1 MKALTRFSTRL
12 MERFLPDPLV
22 IVVLLTLFV
31 YITGIFTT
39 NTGPL
44 EMITFWGEGFWALLT
59 FTIQMALI
67 LLLGH
72 VMAMSKPF
80 SKLLEKLARLPR
92 SAGQAILMVSF
103 VAALACFINW
113 GFGLVLGVLFAKEV
127 ARVRDDTDYRLL
139 IASSYSG
146 FLIWHGGLS
155 GSIPLTIATAGHPFE
170 KQMGLVPVNETIF
183 SPWNLLLVA
192 ILMISIPILNYFM
205 NPKKEDRFII
215 DKALLVENTEE
226 VIDKKDLTP
235 AERLEHSVVL
245 NYLIGLVGLVYI
257 VYFFSKNGFNI
268 NLDIVNFIF
277 LFVGLILHGTP
288 RNYINAVNEAAKGVG
303 SILIQFPFYA
313 GLMGMMT
320 QSGVAK
326 NITDTF
332 LSISNEHTFPA
343 LAFLSAGV
351 VNFFVPSGGGQWAV
365 QGPIMIEA
373 AKELGVSK
381 AVMSM
386 AIAWGD
392 AWTNMIQPF
401 WALPA
406 LAIAGLKAKDIMGFC
421 LFVLILSGV
430 IITGMFLI
438 ISL

>member
-1 MKALTRFSTRL
+1 MKALTRLSTRL

-22 IVVLLTLFV
+22 IVILLTLFV
-31 YITGIFTT
+31 YGIGIFTT
-39 NTGPL
+39 NTGPV
-44 EMITFWGEGFWALLT
+44 EMITFWGDGFWALLS

-80 SKLLEKLARLPR
+80 SKLLRWLARLPR
-92 SAGQAILMVSF
+92 TAGQAIIMVSF

-113 GFGLVLGVLFAKEV
+113 GFGLVLGVLYAKEV

-155 GSIPLTIATAGHPFE
+155 GSIPLTIATKGHPFE

-192 ILMISIPILNYFM
+192 VLMISIPILNYFM
-205 NPKKEDRFII
+205 HPKKENRFII
-215 DKALLVENTEE
+215 DKNLLVENTNHEE
-226 VIDKKDLTP
+226 VIDKSKLTP
-235 AERLEHSVVL
+235 AERIEHSVIL
-245 NYLIGLVGLVYI
+245 NYLIGLVGLIYI
-257 VYFFSKNGFNI
+257 VYFFMKNGFNL

-288 RNYINAVNEAAKGVG
+288 RNYIDAVNDAAKGVG

-332 LSISNEHTFPA
+332 LNISNEQTFPA

-373 AKELGVSK
+373 AKELGVSN

-430 IITGMFLI
+430 IICATFLI
-438 ISL
+438 I